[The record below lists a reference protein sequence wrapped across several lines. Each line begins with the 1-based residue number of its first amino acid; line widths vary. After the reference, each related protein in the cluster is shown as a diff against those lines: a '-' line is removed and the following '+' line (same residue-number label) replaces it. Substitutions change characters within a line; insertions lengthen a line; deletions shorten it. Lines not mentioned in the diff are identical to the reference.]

1 MASRPARVR
10 TMVDATV
17 LAAGSGWP
25 RWPREVLLAG
35 LRGDCQL
42 VLCPYVVE
50 QTRRVLRRRFPAHI
64 ERFDEFLARS
74 NFELAPDPSPQEVAQ
89 NQGLVR
95 DKTDIPIAVA
105 AINAELDYLVSEDKD
120 LTARDATTA
129 TLRQKLTVLPSGTFL
144 REVVG
149 WSSEQLESI
158 RHRTWRDLAPQA
170 EADSAEGHLHHR

>member
-17 LAAGSGWP
+17 LVAGSGWP

-35 LRGDCQL
+35 LRGDYQL

-50 QTRRVLRRRFPAHI
+50 QARRVLRRCFPAHI
-64 ERFDEFLARS
+64 ERFEVFLARA
-74 NFELAPDPSPQEVAQ
+74 NFELVPDPSPQEVAQ

-95 DKTDIPIAVA
+95 DKTDIPIALA
-105 AINAELDYLVSEDKD
+105 AINAKVDYLVSEDKD

-129 TLRQKLTVLPSGTFL
+129 TLRQKLTVLLSGTFL

-158 RHRTWRDLAPQA
+158 RHRTWRDLAPQTY
-170 EADSAEGHLHHR
+170 ADSAEGRLHHR